1 MRGTTDQ
8 QIESLVA
15 LTPKDLVPQEREGV
29 GALGL
34 GAAIRSPEAKARF
47 RVRVRGEAGAT
58 RPGSCGACP
67 GAGLPAP
74 RSRRRWRCG
83 GPAVPSPPLQPLR

>member
-15 LTPKDLVPQEREGV
+15 LTPKDLVPREREGV

-34 GAAIRSPEAKARF
+34 GAAIAARKPKPASAF
-47 RVRVRGEAGAT
+47 AIRAVICE
-58 RPGSCGACP
+58 GSYKP
-67 GAGLPAP
+67 Y
-74 RSRRRWRCG
+74 
-83 GPAVPSPPLQPLR
+83 